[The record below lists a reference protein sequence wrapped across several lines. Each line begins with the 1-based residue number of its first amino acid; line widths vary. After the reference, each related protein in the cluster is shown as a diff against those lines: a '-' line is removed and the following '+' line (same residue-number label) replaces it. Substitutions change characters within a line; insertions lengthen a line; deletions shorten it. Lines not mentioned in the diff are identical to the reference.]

1 MNHSIFN
8 LIFDTNFVYIDN
20 TNLLVLLVTFPTSF
34 VTKQA
39 KNLIKTLQGERSP
52 LVNITNEKQ
61 KKKKQKHY
69 NNKVFISIITSSRT
83 NFSPNDWWKWVTR
96 LRQKGASLNK
106 SKPSVSWRAKNIRQR
121 TLFLL
126 WLLEES
132 SLNRTWARAIRP
144 GS

>member
-96 LRQKGASLNK
+96 LRQKGGVTKQKQALRLMTSQK
-106 SKPSVSWRAKNIRQR
+106 HSTKN
-121 TLFLL
+121 TLLAMT
-126 WLLEES
+126 S
-132 SLNRTWARAIRP
+132 
-144 GS
+144 